1 MVFPL
6 LSSSPQCLLCEP
18 FIYLHTLFIPCSL
31 HFISLILKIFTIVIE
46 AFETIPSNKIISGH
60 GKMVFYLGLN
70 SKDRE
75 ITTCATWRKAG
86 EVRGSL
92 ACLSLPLQSLQRNGK
107 QIIQTRGW
115 LERRET
121 NKFWTERNCSLKG
134 FERRR
139 ILTGS
144 WNKCFWHWTK
154 GEAAL
159 WPHSHA
165 LGLLGCVTL
174 EFHKPEQSK
183 EVIKLNGCMITGIKG
198 GRW

>member
-6 LSSSPQCLLCEP
+6 LSSTVFALWTLYLSP
-18 FIYLHTLFIPCSL
+18 HTLQSL
-31 HFISLILKIFTIVIE
+31 FTSFCFSHTEDIYHSHRGI
-46 AFETIPSNKIISGH
+46 ETIPSNKIISGH

-115 LERRET
+115 LERSET

-183 EVIKLNGCMITGIKG
+183 EVIKLNGCVITGIKG